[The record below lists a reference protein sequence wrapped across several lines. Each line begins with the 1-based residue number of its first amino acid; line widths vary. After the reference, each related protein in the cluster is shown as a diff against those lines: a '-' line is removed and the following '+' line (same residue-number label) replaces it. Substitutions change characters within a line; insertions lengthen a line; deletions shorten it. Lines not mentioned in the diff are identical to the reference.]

1 MILTLSLLVAT
12 YREQEFPLSGYTEVR
27 YDDSVKRVVQEPVE
41 FAQEFRTFN
50 FESPWEENETLRKSR
65 DVAAGSIPSAP
76 QA

>member
-1 MILTLSLLVAT
+1 M
-12 YREQEFPLSGYTEVR
+12 R

-65 DVAAGSIPSAP
+65 DGAIPSAP